1 MTLFDTVTYC
11 IWISAIVGL
20 IVFKKISDQSLRIFI
35 IFQAISCISDILLIY
50 VLPMGDGRFVRI
62 FYSILKP
69 FEYWVYWMVL
79 NPGGNRKGKRYIYF
93 LASIIF
99 MFSFSIYSLLFRL
112 KSKSLTDD
120 LMLIEGILTIVAVL
134 LYFKDTLL
142 LNQYEG
148 KEIINLWDQHQFWI
162 ATGLL
167 FFFTGNI
174 IASGFYHKM
183 LVYSPDFTK
192 IFYDYMNLVLGII
205 QSIIFALSYIVAF
218 RKKSVISL

>member
-11 IWISAIVGL
+11 IWISAIIGL
-20 IVFKKISDQSLRIFI
+20 IVFKKISDQSLRVFI
-35 IFQAISCISDILLIY
+35 IFQVISCISDILLIY
-50 VLPMGDGRFVRI
+50 VLPMGDGKFVRI
-62 FYSILKP
+62 FYSVLRP
-69 FEYWVYWMVL
+69 FEYWVYWLVFHQ
-79 NPGGNRKGKRYIYF
+79 NGDRKGKRYLYF
-93 LASIIF
+93 LASLIF
-99 MFSFSIYSLLFRL
+99 IFSFSIYSLIFRL
-112 KSKSLTDD
+112 KSRSLTDD

-134 LYFKDTLL
+134 LYFRDTLL
-142 LNQYEG
+142 LNQHEE

-192 IFYDYMNLVLGII
+192 ILYDYMNLVLGII
-205 QSIIFALSYIVAF
+205 QSIIFGLSYIIASR
-218 RKKSVISL
+218 RKSYISL